1 MPEPAVT
8 VRSLAPEDAAAYVAV
23 RRAMLIDTP
32 RAFSADP
39 DTDRGSDE
47 VGVRQSLT
55 RPDYAIAGAFAG
67 NRLVAVAGLSRT
79 PGRKLMHRV
88 FIWGVWTHPDFR
100 GRGLGERVVRH
111 AIEVAK
117 AWPGV
122 RAICLSACAEQ
133 HAAVRLYERL
143 GFKAWG
149 VEPGMMHVD
158 GRLYDEVHMQRS
170 I

>member
-1 MPEPAVT
+1 VPET
-8 VRSLAPEDAAAYVAV
+8 TIIVRPLAPEDAPAYVSI
-23 RRAMLIDTP
+23 RRAMLADTP

-47 VGVRQSLT
+47 AGVRQCLA

-67 NRLVAVAGLSRT
+67 NRLVSAAGLSRT

-100 GRGLGERVVRH
+100 GRGLGERVMRH
-111 AIEVAK
+111 AIVLARS
-117 AWPGV
+117 WPGI
-122 RAICLSACAEQ
+122 RAVCLSACREQ

-143 GFKAWG
+143 GFKTWG
-149 VEPGMMHVD
+149 IEPDMMHVD
-158 GRLYDEVHMQRS
+158 GRFYEEVHMQLRL
-170 I
+170 